1 MANVDRPRGLVP
13 VNELGG
19 PFCASVGEYFI
30 PASDSTAMSVGDPV
44 KYAGDGD
51 TDGVPTVA
59 VATAGDACCGVII
72 GFVADKDYE
81 DQTHRTAST
90 ARYALVADAPDQL
103 FVAQEDS
110 AGGALAATDI
120 GQNINFVF
128 GGTNTTTGMSGVELD
143 SSSAATTATLQAKL
157 IRLDRR
163 PDNEIGTN
171 ADWIVKINNHQHGS
185 HTGTAGV

>member
-1 MANVDRPRGLVP
+1 MANADQPRGLVP

-19 PFCASVGEYFI
+19 TFCASVGEYFI
-30 PASDSTAMSVGDPV
+30 PATDSNAMSVGDPV
-44 KYAGDGD
+44 KYAGSADSE
-51 TDGVPTVA
+51 GVPTVA
-59 VATAGDACCGVII
+59 VATAGDACCGVIV

-90 ARYALVADAPDQL
+90 ARYALVADSPNQL
-103 FVAQEDS
+103 FVVQEDS
-110 AGGALAATDI
+110 VSATLDDVDV
-120 GQNINFVF
+120 GLNANLVF

-143 SSSAATTATLQAKL
+143 SDSKNTTATLQVKV